1 MVLSLSNLLIILEV
15 VSLEIL
21 IVSLIL
27 FSIVPGSIELTA
39 LAPGI
44 RLIKLVALSIFG
56 IRLTILPALPTA
68 GPNTGSISN
77 VASNG

>member
-27 FSIVPGSIELTA
+27 FSIVPGSTELTA

-56 IRLTILPALPTA
+56 IRLTSLPALPAT